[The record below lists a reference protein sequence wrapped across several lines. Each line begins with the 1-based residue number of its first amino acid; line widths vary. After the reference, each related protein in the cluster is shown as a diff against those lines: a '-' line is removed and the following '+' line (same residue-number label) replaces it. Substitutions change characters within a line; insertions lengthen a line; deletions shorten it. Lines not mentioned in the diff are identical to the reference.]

1 MQPSASSPTPSNT
14 RRQGIEHF
22 TVAVNTGGQR
32 RTVAIHIYP
41 SQEAMVQAGQDFNGD
56 DALSTDTQAL
66 VQVWSAKQNPQA
78 ILRFCHERMLD
89 HIFIHEII
97 HAAQVIYRW
106 TNPYVDEPA
115 SAHFT
120 HYNEEFAHLVSDLYM
135 GLREGIDARYTISKG

>member
-1 MQPSASSPTPSNT
+1 
-14 RRQGIEHF
+14 
-22 TVAVNTGGQR
+22 
-32 RTVAIHIYP
+32 
-41 SQEAMVQAGQDFNGD
+41 MVQAGRDFNGD
-56 DALSTDTQAL
+56 DALSPETAAL
-66 VQVWSAKQNPQA
+66 VQAWDRKQNPQA
-78 ILRFCHERMLD
+78 ILRFHFAAMLD
-89 HIFIHEII
+89 HIFIHEIV